1 MPVGVISQW
10 FIFLLVYHCCGTM
23 RFNALIW
30 AYLVLQLVSAV
41 YAAPRFDPR
50 APGEEASSGKR
61 KGPED
66 DGSSPAKR
74 IKIENPSVKEESPV
88 HVKQESPSPDIVENR
103 PRVVVSYITKG
114 PLRVGPQV
122 PSWILGNQHDRA
134 QGLIEKLV
142 KNTAREKWGWSE
154 VQVESLQFDYPQEGP
169 QSWGAMVK
177 RFFFKGPF
185 QDCGAK
191 EEIGCLGEIYGL
203 DASIG
208 YVYKRSTGR
217 NGDQR
222 GDLLH
227 SLTTLNRR

>member
-1 MPVGVISQW
+1 
-10 FIFLLVYHCCGTM
+10 M

-50 APGEEASSGKR
+50 APGDEASSSKR

-74 IKIENPSVKEESPV
+74 IKFENPSVKEESPV
-88 HVKQESPSPDIVENR
+88 RVKQESPSPDIVENR
-103 PRVVVSYITKG
+103 PRVVVSYITTGRLRG
-114 PLRVGPQV
+114 PQRLRVA
-122 PSWILGNQHDRA
+122 LGQDDR
-134 QGLIEKLV
+134 GLIEKLV
-142 KNTAREKWGWSE
+142 QKTAREKWGWSE

-169 QSWGAMVK
+169 QFWGTMVN

-185 QDCGAK
+185 QDCGAN
-191 EEIGCLGEIYGL
+191 EEIGCLGEIYGFG
-203 DASIG
+203 ASIG
-208 YVYKRSTGR
+208 YVYKRTGR

-227 SLTTLNRR
+227 TLTTLNRR